1 MRKAIILV
9 VAIFAV
15 AVFAASVGGCK
26 SNEHKEMKMQ
36 TMCPVMGGLINRA
49 YHEDHKDKRVYFCH
63 ETCKAEFKK
72 NPDKYMKKMEGEGV
86 KCEDMSMK
94 PQTMC
99 PVMNMPIDKDKKY
112 CADYKSQ
119 RIYFCS
125 AACIATFNKDPEKY
139 MKVLK
144 EWGVTPEPAPNS

>member
-9 VAIFAV
+9 VAVFAV
-15 AVFAASVGGCK
+15 AAFAASVGGCK
-26 SNEHKEMKMQ
+26 SEEKKEMKMQ

-49 YHEDHKDKRVYFCH
+49 YYEDYENKRVYFGH

-72 NPDKYMKKMEGEGV
+72 NPDKYMTKMEGEGV
-86 KCEDMSMK
+86 KCEDMSAK

-99 PVMNMPIDKDKKY
+99 PVLNAPVDKKY
-112 CADYKSQ
+112 YADYKGQ
-119 RIYFCS
+119 RVYFCHDG
-125 AACIATFNKDPEKY
+125 CIATFNKDPEKY
-139 MKVLK
+139 MKALK